1 MSRLSSETPDTDDLD
16 WLQESM
22 IKVGTRHYKLEYL
35 ESAKEHFRVLVY
47 DPKQKRHRFIPG
59 LFLREAIERARKV
72 EEGVE

>member
-1 MSRLSSETPDTDDLD
+1 MSLSLSDTDDLD
-16 WLQESM
+16 WIQESM
-22 IKVGTRHYKLEYL
+22 IKTGTRHYKLEYL
-35 ESAKEHFRVLVY
+35 ESAKERFRVLVY